1 MSGRFVSSQS
11 AFFLT
16 KVSRKD
22 KEQLS
27 VIYLAFSRSNLS
39 YQSSRGVVTVV
50 KPSENRRG
58 EELKSSEDETV
69 WAILTNSPQNRGEY
83 YSIYMEKI
91 SWLLNRSLNTGWP
104 LNTVPIDT
112 GPLCITLRSSLWSQ
126 VMENIIL
133 RQKSAPLR
141 HYSVNVME
149 SYFSHIHLL

>member
-1 MSGRFVSSQS
+1 MKCLSGNFVILMSGRFVSSQS

-58 EELKSSEDETV
+58 EEKKPSEDETV
-69 WAILTNSPQNRGEY
+69 WAILTNSP
-83 YSIYMEKI
+83 
-91 SWLLNRSLNTGWP
+91 
-104 LNTVPIDT
+104 
-112 GPLCITLRSSLWSQ
+112 
-126 VMENIIL
+126 
-133 RQKSAPLR
+133 
-141 HYSVNVME
+141 H
-149 SYFSHIHLL
+149 